1 MNFETTFSELEEIV
15 KKMETQKIS
24 LDESLELFN
33 KGIELS
39 KKCLQYL
46 GDSKGKILLL
56 TDELNKLTQE
66 FKIDE

>member
-46 GDSKGKILLL
+46 GDSKGKIL
-56 TDELNKLTQE
+56 
-66 FKIDE
+66 FAHR